1 MKRLISLVAASML
14 VAISLTGCSPAD
26 SVVPNSHVTVAEVGT
41 IKTLNADVA
50 TAQANKIASD
60 IALLTSQNFY
70 EVDKT
75 GELVSNTSFGTV
87 KIVKESPFT
96 VRYTFGKAAVWS
108 DGSKLDSTDLAL
120 AVHAAKTKSFGSIH
134 FGSSLSGA
142 SIVGATKAG
151 ENNITLQF
159 DQPIADWKT
168 VVDVTVPAHI
178 VGKIAGIG
186 GNTAAVRAGVIAA
199 FDDNK
204 TELIDQLAVA
214 YSEAF
219 EPKAPVENFLS
230 NGAYAIKEISPEKV
244 VLTAQR
250 DYTGLHSG
258 IAETVNILMFQD
270 NASAFKQVSAGK
282 VDLFAPQVTLNEP
295 QADLVSQSQAL
306 DTKNTTVIAPGSS
319 LSEQFVINFG
329 KGNLADSTYS
339 DPKIP
344 QTLRQAFLH
353 VVPKARA
360 IDFASMTQTVAK
372 SDSFVYSPTSKN
384 YSAVKESNGSANYI
398 LQDAE
403 KASEL
408 VAGLK
413 LPRKPTIRVLFDSDN
428 PAAIAEWTLLS
439 DNAATSGLRL
449 TNVSSSDPSD
459 LLASGLYEV
468 YLGPQQLLG
477 VGSGSVQQLL
487 NGPSKLPIETYNEL
501 TKDVLAA
508 NDKSIGKALQV
519 LDGKLFELG
528 YGLPL
533 YQLPNLL
540 VYNKRIER
548 LNADPFGS
556 NSTWGYWTWNVSAD
570 K

>member
-1 MKRLISLVAASML
+1 LKRLISLVAASML
-14 VAISLTGCSPAD
+14 VALSLTGCSPAD
-26 SVVPNSHVTVAEVGT
+26 SVVPNSHVTIAQVGA
-41 IKTLNADVA
+41 IDTLNPDVA
-50 TAQANKIASD
+50 ASQVNKIASD
-60 IALLTSQNFY
+60 IAVLTSQNFY

-75 GELVSNTSFGTV
+75 GELVPNASFGTV
-87 KIVKESPFT
+87 KVVKANPFT

-120 AVHAAKTKSFGSIH
+120 AVFAAKVKSFGSIH
-134 FGSSLSGA
+134 FGSSLAGA

-168 VVDVTVPAHI
+168 VVDIAVPAHI
-178 VGKIAGIG
+178 VGKVAGIG
-186 GNTAAVRAGVIAA
+186 GNTAAVRAGVISA
-199 FDDNK
+199 FEDNK
-204 TELIDQLAVA
+204 TELIDQLATA
-214 YSEAF
+214 YSDAF
-219 EPKAPVENFLS
+219 APQAPVENFVT
-230 NGAYAIKEISPEKV
+230 NGAYSVKEVSTENV
-244 VLTAQR
+244 VLKAQR

-258 IAETVNILMFQD
+258 IAETINVLVYPD
-270 NASAFKQVSAGK
+270 NASAFKQVSTGK

-295 QADLVSQSQAL
+295 QADLVSQSQSL
-306 DTKNTTVIAPGSS
+306 NTKTTTVIAPGSS

-329 KGNLADSTYS
+329 QGNLADSSYS

-353 VVPKARA
+353 IVPKARA

-384 YSAVKESNGSANYI
+384 YSAVKESNGSANYV
-398 LQDAE
+398 LQDVE

-408 VAGLK
+408 VASLK
-413 LPRKPTIRVLFDSDN
+413 LSKKPTIRVLFDSDN

-439 DNAATSGLRL
+439 DNASTSGLRL
-449 TNVSSSDPSD
+449 TNVSSSDPSER
-459 LLASGLYEV
+459 LASGLYEV
-468 YLGPQQLLG
+468 FLGPQQLLG

-487 NGPSKLPIETYNEL
+487 NGPSKLPFELYGEL

-508 NDKSIGKALQV
+508 NEKSIGSALQA
-519 LDGKLFELG
+519 LDAKLFELG
-528 YGLPL
+528 YGLPM

-540 VYNKRIER
+540 VYNKRIQR
-548 LNADPFGS
+548 LNADPYGT